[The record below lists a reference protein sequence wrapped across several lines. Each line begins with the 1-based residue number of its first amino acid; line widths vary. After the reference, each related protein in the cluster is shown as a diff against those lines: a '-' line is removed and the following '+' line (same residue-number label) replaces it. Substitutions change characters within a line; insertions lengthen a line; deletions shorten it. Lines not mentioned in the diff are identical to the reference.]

1 MSRRPPRATRTDTRF
16 PYTTLFRSLAESG
29 DVQPVDAP
37 IVGEGPLLA
46 AAADE
51 ARQQVL
57 EVRHGGR
64 AAPEMRRPALGAGMA
79 EDVDEEHRLDALDG
93 ALMAEQRDDDI
104 AADVRQHA
112 PAQCVRPA
120 VEAIQH
126 AQGVRPTQ
134 LDPQK

>member
-1 MSRRPPRATRTDTRF
+1 MLGEADQAGLR
-16 PYTTLFRSLAESG
+16 LAESG

-37 IVGEGPLLA
+37 IVGEGPLRA

-79 EDVDEEHRLDALDG
+79 EAVDEEHRLDALDG
-93 ALMAEQRDDDI
+93 ALMAEQREGEI
-104 AADVRQHA
+104 AHALPTHA
-112 PAQCVRPA
+112 P
-120 VEAIQH
+120 E
-126 AQGVRPTQ
+126 T
-134 LDPQK
+134 DE

>member
-1 MSRRPPRATRTDTRF
+1 MLGEADQAGLR
-16 PYTTLFRSLAESG
+16 LAESG

-37 IVGEGPLLA
+37 IVGEGPLRA

-79 EDVDEEHRLDALDG
+79 EDVDGRSEEHTSELQSIMRNSY
-93 ALMAEQRDDDI
+93 
-104 AADVRQHA
+104 
-112 PAQCVRPA
+112 A
-120 VEAIQH
+120 VFCLKKKKHQ
-126 AQGVRPTQ
+126 
-134 LDPQK
+134 

>member
-1 MSRRPPRATRTDTRF
+1 MLGEADQAGLR
-16 PYTTLFRSLAESG
+16 LAESG

-37 IVGEGPLLA
+37 IVGEGPLRA

-79 EDVDEEHRLDALDG
+79 DDVDEEHRLYAPDG
-93 ALMAEQRDDDI
+93 ASKAGHPDHEVGRGWWWDK
-104 AADVRQHA
+104 V
-112 PAQCVRPA
+112 
-120 VEAIQH
+120 
-126 AQGVRPTQ
+126 G
-134 LDPQK
+134 

>member
-1 MSRRPPRATRTDTRF
+1 M
-16 PYTTLFRSLAESG
+16 
-29 DVQPVDAP
+29 
-37 IVGEGPLLA
+37 VGEGPVRA

-57 EVRHGGR
+57 EVRDGGR

-79 EDVDEEHRLDALDG
+79 EDVDEEHRLDAVDG

-112 PAQCVRPA
+112 PETCVRRA
-120 VEAIQH
+120 VEAIRTEK
-126 AQGVRPTQ
+126 GVRQQT
-134 LDPQK
+134 LDAEGTLLTEDGRSENRREGKAGVGR